1 MNKVVHI
8 CTSILLSTLILF
20 TGSGLIV
27 GKMVCLKSGYE
38 LISLEQAKDCCD
50 DDSNKSKIDSRCCD
64 ISNFVFH
71 PNIFISENKL
81 SIKTITPIHFD
92 FFSNFFKIQFPI
104 GKLLIIRHLY
114 PTHYHRVGHRL
125 IKVFL
130 HFSHLIVG

>member
-1 MNKVVHI
+1 MNKVVHS

-50 DDSNKSKIDSRCCD
+50 DNSNKSKIDSRCCD

-92 FFSNFFKIQFPI
+92 FFSNFFQDPI
-104 GKLLIIRHLY
+104 SYWETINNKTPLPDPLSSSRPSIDQSFFCIFR
-114 PTHYHRVGHRL
+114 
-125 IKVFL
+125 I
-130 HFSHLIVG
+130 